1 MSRQLALL
9 LLGSAAAT
17 VLALLLGAKNL
28 GTALGVAQ
36 VCFAALLV
44 YVLLRD

>member
-9 LLGSAAAT
+9 LLGAT
-17 VLALLLGAKNL
+17 LATAIALILGAKNL

-36 VCFAALLV
+36 LCFAALLV

>member
-9 LLGSAAAT
+9 LLVFAGAT
-17 VLALLLGAKNL
+17 TIALIVGVKNL

-36 VCFAALLV
+36 VCFAAALVYLLV
-44 YVLLRD
+44 RD